1 MRETTERGGD
11 FVRDLGEAVRKNP
24 ISAALIGMGVVW
36 LFASRRQMTNPMER
50 VGAVADA
57 AQDVWR
63 KAGSN
68 LKAGSGNAQGR
79 VSDAAAALRER
90 GSALIEDVSEK
101 GGEFAKSASG
111 YAGSLPEM
119 ASNLI
124 DDARANM
131 AEVFRTQPLA
141 LGAVG
146 LAIGAAI
153 AASLPVTETEG
164 EYLGET
170 SDFVKEKASEI
181 VTEKARDTMDLGGKV
196 LDAVVDEAR
205 QQGLTPQ
212 DLKSA
217 AGEMAEKAS
226 RVAGAFERPSVR

>member
-1 MRETTERGGD
+1 M
-11 FVRDLGEAVRKNP
+11 
-24 ISAALIGMGVVW
+24 
-36 LFASRRQMTNPMER
+36 
-50 VGAVADA
+50 
-57 AQDVWR
+57 
-63 KAGSN
+63 KAGSE
-68 LKAGSGNAQGR
+68 NAQSR
-79 VSDAAAALRER
+79 VSEAATALRER
-90 GSALIEDVSEK
+90 GSALVEDVSEK

-124 DDARANM
+124 DDARSNM

-181 VTEKARDTMDLGGKV
+181 VTEKTRDTMDLGGKV

-212 DLKSA
+212 ELKSA
-217 AGEMAEKAS
+217 ASEIAEKAS